1 MEDDG
6 VLWTGHSRWDW
17 DVLSMFVAR
26 VELVKLSDVPE
37 KVHNAGPLSLQAFWL
52 VRASASSLHRSIY

>member
-1 MEDDG
+1 
-6 VLWTGHSRWDW
+6 
-17 DVLSMFVAR
+17 MFVAR
-26 VELVKLSDVPE
+26 IELVKLSDVPE